1 MLIKLQ
7 FIVPKSSINADA
19 ITPLGKRILSEI
31 SQSNT
36 GPVIK
41 KKKKDEEIKTQVWNT
56 RTISDK
62 ILCIQGGM
70 AVD

>member
-41 KKKKDEEIKTQVWNT
+41 KKKKMRRLRLKSEIPEQYQTRSCAFRVVWP
-56 RTISDK
+56 
-62 ILCIQGGM
+62 
-70 AVD
+70 